1 MEEACNTNREAI
13 DDIDILR
20 QMYATLCGGMDDAL
34 TLLEAG
40 NVWEVKQVLLRA
52 LEVSEELY
60 VAGISSVD
68 ELAPGGN
75 LLDTQCL
82 SC

>member
-1 MEEACNTNREAI
+1 MDHEAI

-40 NVWEVKQVLLRA
+40 NVWEAKRALLRA
-52 LEVSEELY
+52 LEISEELY
-60 VAGISSVD
+60 ISGTSTVD
-68 ELAPGGN
+68 ELAARRE
-75 LLDTQCL
+75 
-82 SC
+82 SS

>member
-1 MEEACNTNREAI
+1 MTHKDL

-20 QMYATLCGGMDDAL
+20 RMYATLCGGMDDAL

-40 NVWEVKQVLLRA
+40 NVWEAKRALQHA

-60 VAGISSVD
+60 ISGTSAAD
-68 ELAPGGN
+68 ELAARREF
-75 LLDTQCL
+75 
-82 SC
+82 S

>member
-1 MEEACNTNREAI
+1 MNHETI

-40 NVWEVKQVLLRA
+40 NVWEAKRVLLRA

-60 VAGISSVD
+60 ISGTSMVD
-68 ELAPGGN
+68 ELAAGRE
-75 LLDTQCL
+75 
-82 SC
+82 SS

>member
-1 MEEACNTNREAI
+1 MQEL

-40 NVWEVKQVLLRA
+40 NVWEAKGVLRRA
-52 LEVSEELY
+52 LEISEELY
-60 VAGISSVD
+60 IFGTTAVD
-68 ELAPGGN
+68 ELAARRAPFYH
-75 LLDTQCL
+75 LD
-82 SC
+82 